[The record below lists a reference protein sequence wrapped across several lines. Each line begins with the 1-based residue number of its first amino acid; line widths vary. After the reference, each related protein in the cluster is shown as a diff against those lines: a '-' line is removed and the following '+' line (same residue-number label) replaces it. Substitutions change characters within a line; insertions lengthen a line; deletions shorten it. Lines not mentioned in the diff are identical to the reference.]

1 MQQTIASQLLREFI
15 TYRFGYAKPAGL
27 RVFND
32 RLVSGDRSI
41 KVRGFA
47 LADYEA
53 FERWLRERGIV
64 SSIVAFK
71 RQGPAWNGGGRT
83 QYRIHVC
90 ENV

>member
-1 MQQTIASQLLREFI
+1 MKQTIASQLLREFI
-15 TYRFGYAKPAGL
+15 THRFGYARPAGL

-47 LADYEA
+47 LVDYEA
-53 FERWLRERGIV
+53 FERWLRDRGIV
-64 SSIVAFK
+64 SSIVAFR
-71 RQGPAWNGGGRT
+71 RQAPGYGGRI
-83 QYRIHVC
+83 QYRIYVC

>member
-15 TYRFGYAKPAGL
+15 TRRFGYAKPAGL
-27 RVFND
+27 QVFND
-32 RLVSGDRSI
+32 RLVNGDRSI
-41 KVRGFA
+41 KVQGFS
-47 LADYEA
+47 LRDYEA
-53 FERWLRERGIV
+53 FEQWLRERGIT

-71 RQGPAWNGGGRT
+71 RQAPAWAGGGRT